1 MLRRSWAQP
10 YYPREEG
17 AYQECLSCQG
27 SKIPTLLK
35 PEGWTATCSVETPA
49 LWPYSCS
56 FFSLGPAPFS
66 LPFGPRM
73 RMSPSN
79 AHTKKGLKKPLH
91 NCMGLSISPAPSTVT
106 HTYSGFCLG
115 VRNTPI
121 VLTQV
126 LYRIEYGRF
135 RQQRHFGITNK
146 TGGRLRSLR
155 AMLGKSI

>member
-1 MLRRSWAQP
+1 MVNVKTAPPSGHNVYDKCSCLQTSISALCKT
-10 YYPREEG
+10 YIEG
-17 AYQECLSCQG
+17 KQQTRDL
-27 SKIPTLLK
+27 
-35 PEGWTATCSVETPA
+35 
-49 LWPYSCS
+49 CS